1 MKDDTEFCI
10 EDAPMFL
17 LKNIIM
23 DVIIGGRSITRI
35 GGTFLFKKLIHE
47 VSQKK
52 LKLKVII

>member
-1 MKDDTEFCI
+1 MKDDTEFYI

-23 DVIIGGRSITRI
+23 DVLIGGRSITRI

-47 VSQKK
+47 VSQKN
-52 LKLKVII
+52 